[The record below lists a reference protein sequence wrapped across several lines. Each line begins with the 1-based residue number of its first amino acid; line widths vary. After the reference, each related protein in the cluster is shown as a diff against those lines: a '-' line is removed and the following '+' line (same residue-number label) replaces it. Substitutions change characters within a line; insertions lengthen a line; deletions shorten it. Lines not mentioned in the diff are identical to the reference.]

1 MSRAMK
7 EEEIRAFR
15 QKHGYAPT
23 GVRVAID
30 ALAVFVHKDN
40 PLAAIMNNVALVGH
54 DLRARDDDD
63 FDVQS
68 ERLDSIEGR
77 IDKIRAIVNRL
88 AEIAGEGG
96 YDTRGYLPG
105 TRMADLR
112 GSSPAAGGPRTQGC
126 LVTTAASGRAAT
138 RILEQR
144 RFDFVLSDVV
154 MPDGDG

>member
-1 MSRAMK
+1 MGGAH
-7 EEEIRAFR
+7 E
-15 QKHGYAPT
+15 
-23 GVRVAID
+23 VN
-30 ALAVFVHKDN
+30 N

-63 FDVQS
+63 FDVQR

-77 IDKIRAIVNRL
+77 IDKIRAIANRL

-105 TRMADLR
+105 TCMADLR
-112 GSSPAAGGPRTQGC
+112 GSSPAAGGPRTQG
-126 LVTTAASGRAAT
+126 VWSPPPRRAAQPPGSSSSGAST
-138 RILEQR
+138 
-144 RFDFVLSDVV
+144 SSCDVV

>member
-1 MSRAMK
+1 MK
-7 EEEIRAFR
+7 
-15 QKHGYAPT
+15 
-23 GVRVAID
+23 
-30 ALAVFVHKDN
+30 
-40 PLAAIMNNVALVGH
+40 
-54 DLRARDDDD
+54 
-63 FDVQS
+63 
-68 ERLDSIEGR
+68 
-77 IDKIRAIVNRL
+77 RL

>member
-1 MSRAMK
+1 MGGAH
-7 EEEIRAFR
+7 E
-15 QKHGYAPT
+15 
-23 GVRVAID
+23 VN
-30 ALAVFVHKDN
+30 N

-144 RFDFVLSDVV
+144 RFDFVGFRDDGTHFRFHPGSGGETWPIEGIFAVV
-154 MPDGDG
+154 GHRGQ